1 VEDLR
6 HSFDEWIA
14 TGMDKPTQMKGLLSK
29 LLCCSD
35 QHAGMPAF
43 TCDELGMR
51 RGSTYGMAAQHIAA
65 PIERGEDPSAGV
77 KAKRAARVQVIMRLI
92 LRRPPERRE
101 REFQASCG
109 GSSFVSW
116 MMGYRKVRPQG
127 LTFQHF

>member
-1 VEDLR
+1 
-6 HSFDEWIA
+6 
-14 TGMDKPTQMKGLLSK
+14 MDKPTQMKGLLSK

-92 LRRPPERRE
+92 LRCPPERRE
-101 REFQASCG
+101 REFQASMRRIKLRLVDG
-109 GSSFVSW
+109 GLSKGQTPRVDLPTS
-116 MMGYRKVRPQG
+116 
-127 LTFQHF
+127 